1 MSALNVK
8 NVRLFQEATQGFD
21 HGFAA
26 GELTVVLGGNQ
37 SGKTNLCRLLA
48 GLPTQASGEV
58 WYQEQDWTPLS
69 PQKRS
74 VAVVFQAFVNYPNLT
89 VAQNIASPLI
99 AQQLD
104 APERERI
111 VASLAQTLGISE
123 LLQRLPS
130 ELSGGQQQRLAIARA
145 LAQRADVLVL
155 DEPLVNLDYKLRE
168 ALVLE
173 LKTLLAETGA
183 AVIYTSTDPR
193 DAFALGDQVLLL
205 HEQSVL
211 QSGTP
216 LGLYRSPKC
225 LAAAH
230 LMSDPGVNLLPGA
243 NFNGSEQCSAIRPE
257 HVLLPGDT
265 VQDCADTISFHMR
278 VDSVERSGDET
289 FVHGRVSKDVESQD
303 EQHWVVRRPGM
314 HDVSV
319 GQMLE
324 LNVRGDDILNLAL
337 D

>member
-1 MSALNVK
+1 MLNVN
-8 NVRLFQEATQGFD
+8 NVRLSDSVTQGFD

-26 GELTVVLGGNQ
+26 GEMTVVLGGNQ

-48 GLPTQASGEV
+48 GLPTQAAGEV
-58 WYQEQDWTPLS
+58 WHGEQAWTALS

-74 VAVVFQAFVNYPNLT
+74 VAVVFQAFVNYPNWT
-89 VAQNIASPLI
+89 VAQNIASPLL
-99 AQQLD
+99 AQRVDEQ
-104 APERERI
+104 ERKRT
-111 VASLAQTLGISE
+111 VASLARTLGIDG
-123 LLQRLPS
+123 LLERLPS

-183 AVIYTSTDPR
+183 TVIYTSTDPR
-193 DAFALGDQVLLL
+193 DAFALGDQVMLL
-205 HEQSVL
+205 HEQCRV
-211 QSGTP
+211 QAGTP
-216 LGLYRSPKC
+216 LALYREPIS

-243 NFNGSEQCSAIRPE
+243 NRDSDKGCLAIRPE
-257 HVLLPGDT
+257 HVLLPGE
-265 VQDCADTISFHMR
+265 ADQTFADAKVFDMQ

-289 FVHGRVSKDVESQD
+289 FVHGRVISNDNTTN

-314 HDVSV
+314 HSVSV
-319 GQMLE
+319 GEMLA
-324 LNVRGDDILNLAL
+324 LRLRGEDILNLAL
-337 D
+337 N

>member
-1 MSALNVK
+1 MSALSVK
-8 NVRLFQEATQGFD
+8 NVRLSHEATRGFD

-58 WYQEQDWTPLS
+58 WCQERDWTPLS

-74 VAVVFQAFVNYPNLT
+74 VAVVFQAFVNYPNWT

-104 APERERI
+104 APERKRI
-111 VASLAQTLGISE
+111 VASLAQTLGITE

-183 AVIYTSTDPR
+183 TVIYTSTDPR
-193 DAFALGDQVLLL
+193 DAFALGDRVLLL
-205 HEQSVL
+205 HEQSML

-216 LGLYRSPKC
+216 LDLYRSPKC
-225 LAAAH
+225 LAAW
-230 LMSDPGVNLLPGA
+230 S
-243 NFNGSEQCSAIRPE
+243 
-257 HVLLPGDT
+257 
-265 VQDCADTISFHMR
+265 
-278 VDSVERSGDET
+278 RSKQT
-289 FVHGRVSKDVESQD
+289 
-303 EQHWVVRRPGM
+303 
-314 HDVSV
+314 
-319 GQMLE
+319 
-324 LNVRGDDILNLAL
+324 
-337 D
+337 

>member
-1 MSALNVK
+1 MTALSIK
-8 NVRLFQEATQGFD
+8 NVRLFQKAKHGFD
-21 HGFAA
+21 HDFAA

-48 GLPTQASGEV
+48 GLPTNASGEV
-58 WYQEQDWTPLS
+58 WYQEQDWTSLR

-74 VAVVFQAFVNYPNLT
+74 VALVFQAFVNYPNWT
-89 VAQNIASPLI
+89 VAQNIASPLM
-99 AQQLD
+99 AKQLD
-104 APERERI
+104 ASERKRI
-111 VASLAQTLGISE
+111 VARLAQTLGISE

-130 ELSGGQQQRLAIARA
+130 ELSGGQQQRVAIARA
-145 LAQRADVLVL
+145 LAQQADVLVL

-183 AVIYTSTDPR
+183 TVIYTSTDPR

-216 LGLYRSPKC
+216 LGLYQSPKC
-225 LAAAH
+225 LAAAR
-230 LMSDPGVNLLPGA
+230 LMSDPGVNLLPGP
-243 NFNGSEQCSAIRPE
+243 NFNGGEQCSAIRPE
-257 HVLLPGDT
+257 HVLLPGEA

-278 VDSVERSGDET
+278 VDSIERSGDET
-289 FVHGRVSKDVESQD
+289 FLHGQVSKDGELQD
-303 EQHWVVRRPGM
+303 EQRWVVRRPGM
-314 HDVSV
+314 HSVSV

-324 LNVRGDDILNLAL
+324 LNVLGDDILNLAL
-337 D
+337 E

>member
-1 MSALNVK
+1 MTALSIK
-8 NVRLFQEATQGFD
+8 NVRLFQEAIHGFD
-21 HGFAA
+21 HDFAA

-48 GLPTQASGEV
+48 GLPTNASGEV
-58 WYQEQDWTPLS
+58 WYQEQDWTSLR

-74 VAVVFQAFVNYPNLT
+74 VALVFQAFVNYPNWT

-99 AQQLD
+99 AKQLD
-104 APERERI
+104 ATERKRI
-111 VASLAQTLGISE
+111 VARLAQTLGISQV
-123 LLQRLPS
+123 LQRLPS
-130 ELSGGQQQRLAIARA
+130 ELSGGQQQRVAIARA
-145 LAQRADVLVL
+145 LAQQADVLVL

-183 AVIYTSTDPR
+183 TVIYTSTDPR

-225 LAAAH
+225 LAAAR
-230 LMSDPGVNLLPGA
+230 LMSDPGVNLLPGP
-243 NFNGSEQCSAIRPE
+243 NFNGGEQCSVIRPE
-257 HVLLPGDT
+257 HVLLPGEA

-278 VDSVERSGDET
+278 VDSIERSGDET
-289 FVHGRVSKDVESQD
+289 FLHGRVSKDGELQD

-314 HDVSV
+314 HSVSV

-324 LNVRGDDILNLAL
+324 LNVLGDDILNLAL
-337 D
+337 E